1 MGSTKIKRNHT
12 KRRQHNKQKQ
22 QTKRNSKKKNAKSR
36 KNRMIGGD
44 IQVKKYDD
52 STYHGQIWPEIDKP
66 HGNGTMTW
74 NNGDVY
80 EGQWR
85 YGKRS
90 GFGTMKWDN
99 GDEYEYIGRWK
110 NGKRSGTGI
119 MKWKNGDQY
128 IGSWKDG
135 KRSGLGTLYWRADG
149 TSHYGF
155 WEDDKRHG
163 KGRTTN
169 TKGVVLQGNW
179 ENDDP
184 IDMFTARWP
193 DEVEGL
199 DQVKEFDAKDFNKYS
214 LLFYDQLSDDN
225 TEKPSDDDDDG
236 DEDDNEE
243 EVENEQ

>member
-36 KNRMIGGD
+36 KNRMIGGN
-44 IQVKKYDD
+44 IRTIEYDD
-52 STYHGQIWPEIDKP
+52 STYHGEILPKINKP
-66 HGNGTMTW
+66 H
-74 NNGDVY
+74 
-80 EGQWR
+80 
-85 YGKRS
+85 
-90 GFGTMKWDN
+90 
-99 GDEYEYIGRWK
+99 
-110 NGKRSGTGI
+110 GTGI
-119 MKWKNGDQY
+119 MTWKNGDQY

-135 KRSGLGTLYWRADG
+135 KRSGLGTMYWRADG

-163 KGRTTN
+163 EGRTTN

-179 ENDDP
+179 ENDNPKDR
-184 IDMFTARWP
+184 FTARWP

-199 DQVKEFDAKDFNKYS
+199 EQVINFDAEDFNKYIM
-214 LLFYDQLSDDN
+214 FHYDYMSDDG
-225 TEKPSDDDDDG
+225 TKYVPTDDDEDDDDDG
-236 DEDDNEE
+236 DEDVNE

>member
-36 KNRMIGGD
+36 KNRMIGGN
-44 IQVKKYDD
+44 IQTIEYDD
-52 STYHGQIWPEIDKP
+52 STYHGEILPKINKP
-66 HGNGTMTW
+66 H
-74 NNGDVY
+74 
-80 EGQWR
+80 
-85 YGKRS
+85 
-90 GFGTMKWDN
+90 
-99 GDEYEYIGRWK
+99 
-110 NGKRSGTGI
+110 GTGI
-119 MKWKNGDQY
+119 MTWKNGDQY
-128 IGSWKDG
+128 IGNWKHG
-135 KRSGLGTLYWRADG
+135 KRSGLGTMYWRADG

-163 KGRTTN
+163 EGRTTN

-179 ENDDP
+179 ENDNP

-193 DEVEGL
+193 DAVKGL

-225 TEKPSDDDDDG
+225 TEKPTDDDEDDDDDG

-243 EVENEQ
+243 VENEQ